1 MAAVEEEEEAA
12 AVGEVAE
19 EGLDLLPGAPH
30 EEVIMTAPSPRSI
43 LIRQVVIPLHCV
55 RHLRQHQSWRPLISR
70 QGGLIPRPGGIVVG
84 AVKALGIGLVLPEAT
99 LVEAVRV
106 LEIVQVLPEA
116 TLVEA
121 VKVLEIVQD
130 LPEATLVEAVKV
142 LEIVQVLPEAIV
154 RMVYVLFS
162 FWNTTSMFH
171 LNWSPLL
178 PFFALTAIVLCSFDF
193 TLQLNIGG

>member
-1 MAAVEEEEEAA
+1 MAAVEEEA
-12 AVGEVAE
+12 AVVLVEVVE

-70 QGGLIPRPGGIVVG
+70 QGGLIPLPGGIVVG
-84 AVKALGIGLVLPEAT
+84 AVKALGIGL
-99 LVEAVRV
+99 
-106 LEIVQVLPEA
+106 VLPEA

-154 RMVYVLFS
+154 RVVYVLVS